1 MKELLSTF
9 FYILYKFYLCVSK
22 IQVRATTV
30 FEFYFWSL
38 LEQHVHTFKFF
49 KPHFWKDFITKLI
62 LFLLQQC
69 LSLLS
74 LSLSLFFLLLLAP
87 NFCRGSWDSRKS
99 EYYCLLFLKLLS
111 WGQKCIQV
119 LKERKYLPNWKSHQE
134 DCFPA
139 YQEKQP
145 CDFSLRSVFRSNLTR
160 CGFESQLCCLPVGWR
175 RADYP
180 DS

>member
-74 LSLSLFFLLLLAP
+74 LSLSLFFFCSFWLLISAGALEIAGRVNTTVYSSSNSFPGVKSAFRYWKKESTFLTGSLIRKIAFLLI
-87 NFCRGSWDSRKS
+87 RKNNHVI
-99 EYYCLLFLKLLS
+99 FL
-111 WGQKCIQV
+111 
-119 LKERKYLPNWKSHQE
+119 
-134 DCFPA
+134 
-139 YQEKQP
+139 
-145 CDFSLRSVFRSNLTR
+145 
-160 CGFESQLCCLPVGWR
+160 
-175 RADYP
+175 
-180 DS
+180 